1 MGAVEAVETTSKVTV
16 FACVGL
22 AAKPPVHF
30 KYVVV
35 PFVVSD
41 TAAVA
46 VAAVT
51 ARGFTS
57 PLTVPVF
64 PENVIRYSSTLVAV
78 VVFVTMTPPAP
89 MLESPSST
97 VVTAAAVAGTV
108 SAPAVPDVWV
118 EPPAVKETS
127 HVPVAPLIVIV
138 WTSRVSLARVVAP
151 AWIWSTLFDV
161 VRVVDKALSTA
172 LVTKVVHALSLY
184 FLHVV
189 AVSETDAQISEFE
202 VSVM

>member
-1 MGAVEAVETTSKVTV
+1 MGVVEAVETTSKVTV

-89 MLESPSST
+89 MFERPSST

-108 SAPAVPDVWV
+108 SAPAVPDVRA

-127 HVPVAPLIVIV
+127 HVPVAPVIVIV
-138 WTSRVSLARVVAP
+138 WTSRVSFARVVVP
-151 AWIWSTLFDV
+151 AWIWSTLFNV
-161 VRVVDKALSTA
+161 VRVIDKALSTA
-172 LVTKVVHALSLY
+172 PAVVALHPLVVHFS
-184 FLHVV
+184 HVV